1 MNSRP
6 PFLGSR
12 TSGTTSTAFVGAVM
26 CALLAHVCAPAQAQ
40 TPAGAGAAP
49 AKAAPASK
57 PAAAPAP
64 KPAAAAAA
72 APATV
77 GGKKIMSREELR
89 ACLKRNDDLKVRSKD
104 LDDQATAINA
114 ERPQIEQTL
123 DAIRAERASLEA
135 RATRIREFQP
145 KMVAYGQKVE
155 TFNRLMGELSGK
167 TRMTTSEGRQLEE
180 LRKQIP
186 ALEAERKAL
195 NAEREQL
202 LEGYEDAIK
211 AFAVKAKAAEDRA
224 ADWNQRKTRHTQDS
238 EDMSA
243 ASADWRR
250 DCADRPYRED
260 DEKAIREGK

>member
-1 MNSRP
+1 
-6 PFLGSR
+6 
-12 TSGTTSTAFVGAVM
+12 
-26 CALLAHVCAPAQAQ
+26 
-40 TPAGAGAAP
+40 
-49 AKAAPASK
+49 
-57 PAAAPAP
+57 
-64 KPAAAAAA
+64 
-72 APATV
+72 
-77 GGKKIMSREELR
+77 MSREELR
-89 ACLKRNDDLKVRSKD
+89 ACLKRNDDLKARSKD

-123 DAIRAERASLEA
+123 EAIRAERASLEA

-224 ADWNQRKTRHTQDS
+224 AEWNQRKTRHTQDG
-238 EDMSA
+238 EDMTA

-260 DEKAIREGK
+260 DEKAIRAGK

>member
-1 MNSRP
+1 MSGN
-6 PFLGSR
+6 
-12 TSGTTSTAFVGAVM
+12 TSNAFVGAVM
-26 CALLAHVCAPAQAQ
+26 CALLAHVCAPVLAQ

-49 AKAAPASK
+49 AR
-57 PAAAPAP
+57 AAPAP
-64 KPAAAAAA
+64 KPAAAAAPAA

-77 GGKKIMSREELR
+77 GGKKIMTREELR
-89 ACLKRNDDLKVRSKD
+89 ACLKRNDDLKARSKE

-123 DAIRAERASLEA
+123 EAIRAERASLEA
-135 RATRIREFQP
+135 RATQIREFQP

-167 TRMTTSEGRQLEE
+167 TRMSTSEGRQLEE

-224 ADWNQRKTRHTQDS
+224 ADWNQRKTRHTQDG
-238 EDMSA
+238 EDMTA

-260 DEKAIREGK
+260 DEKAIRAGK

>member
-6 PFLGSR
+6 PFLRSP
-12 TSGTTSTAFVGAVM
+12 TSGNTSTAFVGAVM
-26 CALLAHVCAPAQAQ
+26 CALLAHVCASAQAQ

-49 AKAAPASK
+49 AKAAPA
-57 PAAAPAP
+57 P

-72 APATV
+72 APAATPATV

-89 ACLKRNDDLKVRSKD
+89 ACLKRNDDLKARSKD

-123 DAIRAERASLEA
+123 EAIRAERASLEA

-224 ADWNQRKTRHTQDS
+224 AEWNQRKTRHTQDG
-238 EDMSA
+238 EDMTA

-260 DEKAIREGK
+260 DEKAIRAGK

>member
-26 CALLAHVCAPAQAQ
+26 CALLAHVCASAQAQ
-40 TPAGAGAAP
+40 TPAGTGAVP
-49 AKAAPASK
+49 AK
-57 PAAAPAP
+57 AAPAP

-72 APATV
+72 APAATPATV

-89 ACLKRNDDLKVRSKD
+89 ACLKRNDDLKARSKD

-123 DAIRAERASLEA
+123 EAIRAERASLEA

-224 ADWNQRKTRHTQDS
+224 AEWNQRKTRHTQDG
-238 EDMSA
+238 EDMTA

-260 DEKAIREGK
+260 DEKAIRAGK

>member
-6 PFLGSR
+6 PFLGSP
-12 TSGTTSTAFVGAVM
+12 TSGNTSTAFVGAVM
-26 CALLAHVCAPAQAQ
+26 CALLAHVCASAQAQ

-49 AKAAPASK
+49 AKAAPAPK
-57 PAAAPAP
+57 PAATAAAAPA
-64 KPAAAAAA
+64 AT
-72 APATV
+72 PATV

-89 ACLKRNDDLKVRSKD
+89 ACLKRNDDLKARSKD

-123 DAIRAERASLEA
+123 EAIRAERASLEA

-224 ADWNQRKTRHTQDS
+224 AEWNQRKTRHTQDG
-238 EDMSA
+238 EDMTA

-260 DEKAIREGK
+260 DEKAIRAGK

>member
-6 PFLGSR
+6 PFLGSP
-12 TSGTTSTAFVGAVM
+12 TSGNTSTAFVGAVM
-26 CALLAHVCAPAQAQ
+26 CALLAHVCAAAQAQ

-49 AKAAPASK
+49 AKAAPA
-57 PAAAPAP
+57 P
-64 KPAAAAAA
+64 KPAAAAAPA
-72 APATV
+72 ATPATV

-89 ACLKRNDDLKVRSKD
+89 ACLKRNDDLKARSKD

-123 DAIRAERASLEA
+123 EAIRAERASLEA

-224 ADWNQRKTRHTQDS
+224 AEWNQRKTRHTQDG
-238 EDMSA
+238 EDMTA

-260 DEKAIREGK
+260 DEKAIRAGK

>member
-6 PFLGSR
+6 PFLGSP
-12 TSGTTSTAFVGAVM
+12 TSGNTSTAFVGAVM
-26 CALLAHVCAPAQAQ
+26 CALLAHVCASAQAQ

-49 AKAAPASK
+49 AKAAPA
-57 PAAAPAP
+57 P

-72 APATV
+72 APAATPATV

-89 ACLKRNDDLKVRSKD
+89 ACLKRNDDLKARSKD

-123 DAIRAERASLEA
+123 EAIRAERASLEA

-224 ADWNQRKTRHTQDS
+224 AEWNQRKTRHTQDG
-238 EDMSA
+238 EDMTA

-260 DEKAIREGK
+260 DEKAIRAGK

>member
-6 PFLGSR
+6 PFLGSP
-12 TSGTTSTAFVGAVM
+12 TSGNTSTAFVGAVM
-26 CALLAHVCAPAQAQ
+26 CALLAHVCASAQAQ

-49 AKAAPASK
+49 AKAAPA
-57 PAAAPAP
+57 P

-72 APATV
+72 AAAPAATPATV

-89 ACLKRNDDLKVRSKD
+89 ACLKRNDDLKARSKD

-123 DAIRAERASLEA
+123 EAIRAERASLEA

>member
-6 PFLGSR
+6 PFLGSP
-12 TSGTTSTAFVGAVM
+12 TSGNTSTAFVGAVM
-26 CALLAHVCAPAQAQ
+26 CALLAHVCASAQAQ

-49 AKAAPASK
+49 AKAAPA
-57 PAAAPAP
+57 P

-72 APATV
+72 AAAPAATPATV

-89 ACLKRNDDLKVRSKD
+89 ACLKRNDDLKARSKE

-123 DAIRAERASLEA
+123 EAIRAERASLEA

-224 ADWNQRKTRHTQDS
+224 AEWNQRKTRHTQDG
-238 EDMSA
+238 EDMTA

-260 DEKAIREGK
+260 DEKAIRAGK

>member
-6 PFLGSR
+6 PFLGSP
-12 TSGTTSTAFVGAVM
+12 TSGNTSTAFVGAVM
-26 CALLAHVCAPAQAQ
+26 CALLAHVCASAQAQ

-49 AKAAPASK
+49 AKAAPA
-57 PAAAPAP
+57 P
-64 KPAAAAAA
+64 KPAAAAAPA
-72 APATV
+72 ATPATV

-89 ACLKRNDDLKVRSKD
+89 ACLKRNDDLKARSKD

-123 DAIRAERASLEA
+123 EAIRAERASLEA

-224 ADWNQRKTRHTQDS
+224 AEWNQRKTRHTQDG
-238 EDMSA
+238 EDMTA

-260 DEKAIREGK
+260 DEKAIRAGK